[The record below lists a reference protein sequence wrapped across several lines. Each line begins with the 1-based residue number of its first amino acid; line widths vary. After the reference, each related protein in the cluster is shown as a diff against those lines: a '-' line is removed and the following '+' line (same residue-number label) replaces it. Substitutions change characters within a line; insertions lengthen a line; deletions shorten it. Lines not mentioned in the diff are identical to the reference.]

1 MLMSSVVMMAL
12 LTAAPAPAPKA
23 SPLTWKVTG
32 TDVTFE
38 MSSKDLRAL
47 RDGKEVFGLQSR
59 KKGFLANLVG
69 DPEDTQDPPEGAP
82 DTSDWEAAQS
92 YTVLSVVGPWVSY
105 EDNSGGFTG
114 GALYAIRIYV
124 TEDVTKDKDR
134 GAFNL
139 LDVFPEKDVLKAL
152 KADEFVK
159 QHVRDEAAFKKAR
172 TVEALLAILVPGD
185 DCVGFQIDN
194 VKRSVAFHH
203 VEGNKVAVR
212 IAFGYERPVCRGKM
226 FEVGVLLPI
235 PESLRPA
242 LERARTRQEGFLM
255 KDAKAVKAPAVHFEW
270 EGSKQK
276 KP

>member
-12 LTAAPAPAPKA
+12 LTAAPAPKA

-47 RDGKEVFGLQSR
+47 RDGKEVFGFQSR
-59 KKGFLANLVG
+59 KKGFLANLVTD
-69 DPEDTQDPPEGAP
+69 DPQDIPEGAP

-114 GALYAIRIYV
+114 GALYANRIYV

-134 GAFNL
+134 SAFNL
-139 LDVFPEKDVLKAL
+139 LDVFPEKEVLEAL

-159 QHVRDEAAFKKAR
+159 QHVDDEEAFKNSR
-172 TVEALLAILVPGD
+172 TVEAMLGSLVPGH

-212 IAFGYERPVCRGKM
+212 ISFGYERPVCRGKM

-255 KDAKAVKAPAVHFEW
+255 KDARTVKAPAVHFEW

>member
-1 MLMSSVVMMAL
+1 MFMSSVVMMAL
-12 LTAAPAPAPKA
+12 LAAAPAPAPKA

-38 MSSKDLRAL
+38 MSPKDLRAL

-59 KKGFLANLVG
+59 KKDFLANLVS
-69 DPEDTQDPPEGAP
+69 DPEDTPNPP

-114 GALYAIRIYV
+114 GALYADRIYV
-124 TEDVTKDKDR
+124 TEDVTKDKAL

-152 KADEFVK
+152 KADAFVK
-159 QHVRDEAAFKKAR
+159 QHVDDEEAFKKAR
-172 TVEALLAILVPGD
+172 TVEALLGSLMPGG
-185 DCVGFQIDN
+185 DCVGFQSDN

-235 PESLRPA
+235 PASLRPA

-255 KDAKAVKAPAVHFEW
+255 KDAKRVKAPTVDFEW
-270 EGSKQK
+270 EGSQQK